1 MHAERIKKTLM
12 QEAARANARPKRSP
26 KPSPSAPAAPHI
38 APIGP
43 QVRPNGQT
51 YQPRLLGGIEDMAFL
66 RDARDHTEHVLMT
79 GPPGSGKTALAEA
92 AFVMDARPGQPG
104 LETIVGTADTTEA
117 DFLGTFV
124 QDPVTGTFEWL
135 PGPLMRSV
143 LNDVPLLVDEVALID
158 PRVLTVLYALM
169 DGRGELRIPMNPS
182 LDPIKVGPGWFVIG
196 ACNPDVPG
204 AHLSDALLSRFH
216 HHFEITTDWD
226 LAADMGVPMDLITVI
241 KNLETRKGQQTYE
254 GWIPQMRD
262 ALAFSE
268 AARRYGTAFAVNSLL
283 RKCPAADR
291 EDLGKA
297 LKSKSDFA
305 DAAPLALGARVA
317 GSRR

>member
-1 MHAERIKKTLM
+1 MHAERFKRNLM
-12 QEAARANARPKRSP
+12 QAAAR
-26 KPSPSAPAAPHI
+26 PSARSSKPRPRASAALRL
-38 APIGP
+38 APFGP

-51 YQPRLLGGIEDMAFL
+51 YHPRLLGDMEDLAFL
-66 RDARDHTEHVLMT
+66 RDARDHCEHVLMT
-79 GPPGSGKTALAEA
+79 GPPGSGKSALAEA
-92 AFVMDARPGQPG
+92 AFVQDAGPGTPG
-104 LETIVGTADTTEA
+104 LETIVGTADTTES

-124 QDPVTGTFEWL
+124 QDPVTGMFEWL

-143 LNDVPLLVDEVALID
+143 LEDVPLLVDEIALVD

-182 LDPIKVGPGWFVIG
+182 LDPIKIGPGWFVIG

-241 KNLETRKGQQTYE
+241 KNLETRKGQQTYD

-268 AARRYGTAFAVNSLL
+268 AARRYGTAFAVDSLV

-291 EDLGKA
+291 EELSQA
-297 LKSKSDFA
+297 LRTRTDFA

-317 GSRR
+317 GSSR

>member
-1 MHAERIKKTLM
+1 ME
-12 QEAARANARPKRSP
+12 EASRPPAPPTHPSRPRSR
-26 KPSPSAPAAPHI
+26 SAATPLLT
-38 APIGP
+38 PIGP
-43 QVRPNGQT
+43 QTRPNGQT
-51 YQPRLLGGIEDMAFL
+51 YEPRLLGGMEDLAFL

-92 AFVMDARPGQPG
+92 AFVMDAKPGVPG
-104 LETIVGTADTTEA
+104 LETIVGTADTTES

-124 QDPVTGTFEWL
+124 QDPVTGNFEWL

-143 LNDVPLLVDEVALID
+143 LNDVPLLVDEIALID

-169 DGRGELRIPMNPS
+169 DGRGELRIPMNPA
-182 LDPIKVGPGWFVIG
+182 LEPIKVGPGWFVIG

-216 HHFEITTDWD
+216 HHFEVRTDWD
-226 LAADMGVPMDLITVI
+226 LAEDMGVPKDLVTVI
-241 KNLETRKGQQTYE
+241 RNLETRKSQHTYE

-262 ALAFSE
+262 ALAFAE
-268 AARRYGTAFAVNSLL
+268 AARRYGTAFAAHSLL

-291 EDLGKA
+291 DELAKA
-297 LKSKSDFA
+297 LRTKADYA
-305 DAAPLALGARVA
+305 DAAPLALGERSKRS
-317 GSRR
+317 GR